1 MLEGVELKP
10 GQADEEER
18 ERGKIVVLGPDA
30 AETGEEAAS
39 GSEVPVEDP
48 QV

>member
-18 ERGKIVVLGPDA
+18 ERGKIVVLEPGS
-30 AETGEEAAS
+30 AEAGEEVS
-39 GSEVPVEDP
+39 TDPVAVENP
-48 QV
+48 VV